1 MRAPLSP
8 SYDPK
13 RPGAAAMWQTVAQAT
28 SIPPEKLNAVRLVL
42 RDHTVELPRDS
53 AAQMDSDSLVLLLC
67 AITTRSGWNWQPRF
81 FGD

>member
-13 RPGAAAMWQTVAQAT
+13 RPEATAIWQSVAQT
-28 SIPPEKLNAVRLVL
+28 STITPEKLNAVRLQI
-42 RDHTVELPRDS
+42 RDRTVNLPSDS
-53 AAQMDSDSLVLLLC
+53 AAQLDGDSLVTLLC
-67 AITTRSGWNWQPRF
+67 AIVTRSGWNWQPRF